1 MTNPQEADVS
11 TGATA
16 RDTSEWSLADVATH
30 ATRHN
35 IEASEVLALVRDGL
49 DVVKEARLRSATPPV
64 VQ

>member
-1 MTNPQEADVS
+1 MTNPQESNVN
-11 TGATA
+11 TGAPVRDA
-16 RDTSEWSLADVATH
+16 REWSLADVATH

-64 VQ
+64 IQ